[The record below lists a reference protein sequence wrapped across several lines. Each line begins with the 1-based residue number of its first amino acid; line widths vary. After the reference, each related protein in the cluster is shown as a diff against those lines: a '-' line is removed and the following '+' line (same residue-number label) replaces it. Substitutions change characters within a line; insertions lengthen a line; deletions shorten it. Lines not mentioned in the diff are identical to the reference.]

1 MIPQQAR
8 VFVLPNLLQITSTLT
23 NVHTN
28 GWMGCLEMDFCG
40 KMSTD

>member
-28 GWMGCLEMDFCG
+28 GCMDGVSENGFLW
-40 KMSTD
+40 